1 MSAIAKVKV
10 SPQTTKFYKGGKSM
24 IVVWT
29 KKLLPNRFKA
39 TPTDYTDHWAFF
51 DNHKEAKKHYDYLI
65 GLDSTWTASICS
77 VVESTDYE
85 LEDNRNAN

>member
-1 MSAIAKVKV
+1 
-10 SPQTTKFYKGGKSM
+10 M

-29 KKLLPNRFKA
+29 KKVLSNPKS
-39 TPTDYTDHWAFF
+39 DYTDHWAFF
-51 DNHKEAKKHYDYLI
+51 DNLKEAKKHYDYLI
-65 GLDSTWTASICS
+65 GLTSTWTASICS

>member
-1 MSAIAKVKV
+1 
-10 SPQTTKFYKGGKSM
+10 M

-29 KKLLPNRFKA
+29 KKVLSN
-39 TPTDYTDHWAFF
+39 PTDYTDHWAFF
-51 DNHKEAKKHYDYLI
+51 DNLEEAKKHYDYLT
-65 GLDSTWTASICS
+65 GLDSTWSASICS

>member
-1 MSAIAKVKV
+1 
-10 SPQTTKFYKGGKSM
+10 M

-29 KKLLPNRFKA
+29 KKLLSN
-39 TPTDYTDHWAFF
+39 PTDYIDHWAFF
-51 DNHKEAKKHYDYLI
+51 DNLKEAKKHYYYLN
-65 GLDSTWTASICS
+65 GLESTWTASICS

>member
-1 MSAIAKVKV
+1 
-10 SPQTTKFYKGGKSM
+10 M

-29 KKLLPNRFKA
+29 KKLLSN
-39 TPTDYTDHWAFF
+39 PTDYIDHWAFF